1 MDRRALGRL
10 VGVGMLGTST
20 LILAAVVLTLPRH
33 GNAWASWDDPRW
45 VVSWTYIMVTILL
58 LASASLA
65 GYAVPYVRG
74 RRPRAVDDTPL
85 LRVRAYYL
93 AIALFIL
100 VAGAVTDS
108 EPRSRTLLWIAFA
121 SAVATFVVREVLI
134 RQVHDEEESV

>member
-74 RRPRAVDDTPL
+74 RRPRVVDDTPL

-93 AIALFIL
+93 AIAPFIL

-108 EPRSRTLLWIAFA
+108 EPRLRTLLWKRLPSAGPTFGIAPA
-121 SAVATFVVREVLI
+121 L
-134 RQVHDEEESV
+134 